1 MATTSV
7 LVPSGAPRRPGRAG
21 DRSRRPGAGTEIIRR
36 RRAFGLALAGFVIA
50 TTVVSDLPI
59 TRRRVFQS
67 DEATYYVM
75 AQSLAR
81 DLDLTYTRED
91 LARSY
96 REFPGGP
103 QGLFLKKVEG
113 ERIVYGKGYLL
124 PLLAAPFVRVFGARG
139 FLVLHGLLLVAC
151 IAAGASW
158 LRGAGGARGAGATA
172 ATFVAASVLPVYAR
186 WMTTEVAHFALV
198 FLGMAVWF
206 RPPFRVAPLD
216 GPWARRFG
224 TDPRDVA
231 AALLFG
237 LATFLKPL
245 PNVLLAVP
253 LGLSVLGRRRIRGT
267 FVVGT
272 IFVAV
277 VGGLFLINRWAT
289 GEFNYQGGHRVTCL
303 FRFPLED
310 SRTGIDDCFSMVT
323 EKLDDTATVREWF
336 EGWRAYTVGRF
347 GGVAWH
353 FPIGVVALAAFLRR
367 PRDPWRWGLIAV
379 AVAEIGWALYFIP
392 FNYVGGGGAIG
403 NRYFMGTY
411 ALLFFLLPRPLTSRA
426 LAVAWGAAGVL
437 LGGALLAPASITASP
452 GSHAM
457 SFPWRWFAPD
467 RELLLDL
474 PTDTNPHAYG
484 KPFGTPPRY
493 KLYFLDDSFYGPE
506 TGCDWVPSERARGA
520 GCFWIRGSRT
530 AEFLLQSDE
539 PLAEIQVAVAN
550 GPEPNAVTVRVEGT
564 EQHLDLAPGEV
575 RAVGLP
581 AGDGFSYHH
590 KGLDVLVH
598 RVSVTSARGFVP
610 ALAADDGR
618 RGDQRYLGAFVNVD
632 VVPRGGEPRP

>member
-1 MATTSV
+1 MT
-7 LVPSGAPRRPGRAG
+7 
-21 DRSRRPGAGTEIIRR
+21 RR
-36 RRAFGLALAGFVIA
+36 RRAFGLALAGFVVA
-50 TTVVSDLPI
+50 TSLVSDLPV

-75 AQSLAR
+75 AQSLAH
-81 DLDLTYTRED
+81 DLDLTYTRHD
-91 LARSY
+91 LARSHQ
-96 REFPGGP
+96 EFPGGP
-103 QGLFLKKVEG
+103 QGVFLKKVAG
-113 ERIVYGKGYLL
+113 DRIVFGKGYLL
-124 PLLAAPFVRVFGARG
+124 PLLAAPFVRVLDARG
-139 FLVLHGLLLVAC
+139 FLVLHAVLLAAC

-158 LRGAGGARGAGATA
+158 LRAMGGARGAAATA
-172 ATFVAASVLPVYAR
+172 ATFVAGSVLPVYAR
-186 WMTTEVAHFALV
+186 WMTTEISHFALV
-198 FLGMAVWF
+198 FLGMALWF
-206 RPPFRVAPLD
+206 RPPFRPAPLD

-231 AALLFG
+231 ATVLFG

-253 LGLSVLGRRRIRGT
+253 LGLSCLWRRRWWGT
-267 FVVGT
+267 VVVGAV
-272 IFVAV
+272 FVGV

-310 SRTGIDDCFSMVT
+310 SRVGIDDCFSMAT
-323 EKLDDTATVREWF
+323 EKLADTATPKEWLT
-336 EGWRAYTVGRF
+336 GWRSYLVGRF

-353 FPIGVVALAAFLRR
+353 FPMAIVALAAFLRR
-367 PRDPWRWGLIAV
+367 PRDPWRWGLIVV
-379 AVAEIGWALYFIP
+379 AIAEIGWALYFIP

-411 ALLFFLLPRPLTSRA
+411 ALLFFLLARPLTARTLA
-426 LAVAWGAAGVL
+426 LGWGAVGLL
-437 LGGALLAPASITASP
+437 LGGALLAPTAVTASP

-457 SFPWRWFAPD
+457 SAPWRWFAPD

-506 TGCDWVPSERARGA
+506 TGCGWVPSEHARGA
-520 GCFWIRGSRT
+520 GCFWIRGGRT
-530 AEFLLQSDE
+530 AEFLLQSE
-539 PLAEIQVAVAN
+539 GPLGEILVAVAN
-550 GPEPNAVTVRVEGT
+550 GPRPNHVVVRVEGR
-564 EQHLDLAPGEV
+564 EQRVELAPGEV
-575 RAVGLP
+575 RVVSLP
-581 AGDGFSYHH
+581 AGEGFSYHH

-598 RVSVTSARGFVP
+598 RVSVASERGFVP
-610 ALAADDGR
+610 ALDSGDGR
-618 RGDQRYLGAFVNVD
+618 SGDQRYLGVFLNVD
-632 VVPRGGEPRP
+632 VVPRQGGPGT